1 MASAYTQHEIET
13 ALLTAEGTSR
23 VDWLNQLVICIRNK
37 EVRRALDVAETSMAL
52 AQSLNYDAGL
62 AEAAMQASNSNYL
75 IGDYAT
81 GLSRGLHAESLFRTR
96 ADNTGI
102 HHATRIIAN
111 IYLSTSDLPKAE
123 YYFKES
129 LQAAELCG
137 NEKLIAA
144 GHLNL
149 GAMAYYNDD
158 LDTALMH
165 YERSFVIREKI
176 GERFTMATVK
186 ANIAGIHQRRK
197 NYEVATAMYREAIA
211 LGDAQDNR
219 IASVV
224 AMSNLGNLYAEQER
238 YPDAIQT
245 LHDAIARIDDT
256 VPKRHLLD
264 TYTMLKDAYK
274 KSGDF
279 EKALQTLEI
288 FLEIREKLLGSE
300 VEQKIKVVETGAE
313 QVRAKQADELRAAE
327 ARIKTLEEIVTVC
340 AWSGKIKH
348 DDTWVS
354 MEEFLAKRFGFKV
367 SHGISDEEYRKLIDG
382 EMPDAENKT

>member
-1 MASAYTQHEIET
+1 MASAYTQQDIET
-13 ALLTAEGTSR
+13 ALLTAEGASR
-23 VDWLNQLVICIRNK
+23 VDWLNKLVICIRGK
-37 EVRRALDVAETSMAL
+37 EVRRALEVAETSMAL
-52 AQSLNYDAGL
+52 AQSLNYEAGL
-62 AEAAMQASNSNYL
+62 AEATMQASNSSYL
-75 IGDYAT
+75 IGEYAAA
-81 GLSRGLHAESLFRTR
+81 LHRGLHAEGLFRKQG
-96 ADNTGI
+96 DNTGV

-111 IYLSTSDLPKAE
+111 IYLSTGDLSKAE
-123 YYFKES
+123 HYFKES

-137 NEKLIAA
+137 DEKLIAA

-279 EKALQTLEI
+279 EKALQTLET
-288 FLEIREKLLGSE
+288 FLEIREKLLGTE
-300 VEQKIKVVETGAE
+300 VEQKIKVVETDAE
-313 QVRAKQADELRAAE
+313 QIRAKQADELRAAE

-354 MEEFLAKRFGFKV
+354 IEEFLVKRFGFQV
-367 SHGISDEEYRKLIDG
+367 SHGISDEEYKKFLDGKLPNSQI
-382 EMPDAENKT
+382 EK